1 MIVSGCSKREAK
13 MAEKGHRINQSVNYI
28 YIYMAKPLNQ
38 FQRIVLKKIFI
49 KKNSATVIR
58 LSAPV
63 TATKSGPPSSL
74 PAKSKIVIPPNMV
87 VLC

>member
-13 MAEKGHRINQSVNYI
+13 SAEKGHRINLSVN

-38 FQRIVLKKIFI
+38 FQRIVLKRIFI

-87 VLC
+87 VMC